1 MRVLVVDDE
10 VRLAASIARGL
21 AAEGFETDVVHNG
34 LDALWRAREAEY
46 AAIVLDIMLPGRN
59 GYEVCREL
67 RADGVTTPILM
78 LTAKDGEY
86 DEAEGLDTGA
96 DDYLRKPFSFVVLV
110 ARLRALMRRG
120 PGAPDNSTTVGR
132 FTLDPGQLRVASRNE
147 STELTPR
154 EFAVVEFLARRS
166 PDVVSKSALL
176 DSVWG
181 LDFDGDPNIV
191 EVYIGY
197 LRKKLGRDAIRTV
210 RGVGYQLAAAP

>member
-10 VRLAASIARGL
+10 VRLADSIARGL
-21 AAEGFETDVVHNG
+21 AAEGFDTDVVHDG
-34 LDALWRAREAEY
+34 LEALWRAREADY
-46 AAIVLDIMLPGRN
+46 AAIVLDIMLPGKN

-110 ARLRALMRRG
+110 ARLRALLRRDT
-120 PGAPDNSTTVGR
+120 GAADNTITAGSI
-132 FTLDPGQLRVASRNE
+132 TLDPGQLRAIVADHSV
-147 STELTPR
+147 ELTPR
-154 EFAVVEFLARRS
+154 EFAVVEFLARRT
-166 PDVVSKSALL
+166 PDVVPKSALL

-197 LRKKLGRDAIRTV
+197 LRKKLGKDTIRTV
-210 RGVGYQLAAAP
+210 RGVGYQLAVES